1 MNALSH
7 FQQAPWLKFI
17 SVWLALSNTLLS
29 CQVATSLCS
38 PPQKVASTARQQ
50 AVVLPGGTLQ
60 RQGQQFFP
68 FGVYHVSWKVSA
80 QQLQNHVQ
88 EITKAGLN
96 TIHASMLESSS
107 YGLVATEASRTDSV
121 LLTEHHLSWSQA
133 VQPLKTQPGLLGW
146 NLADDVDNGQRSPVQ
161 VGQLHQQVKALDPQ
175 RLTYISGYSDKLK
188 NFQNCSDIIALQV
201 YPFQQGQ
208 VDEFAQV
215 YPKLQALREAIPA
228 NRRQS
233 IWANLQAFSWK
244 IAKPG
249 SYLNARAPSAKELRN
264 MTYQALLAG
273 VNGILYYAY
282 YDETAYLP
290 SNKPLWGMVKK
301 LNQEIKTLTPAPVS
315 GGFQSLPIP
324 ATSAKV
330 GWWQSQDKGF
340 LVVLSL
346 TSRRS
351 QTVSF
356 PLPTPIQ
363 SIKPLFS
370 TPPPPVPAASLTV
383 ALKPAEVYVYEVTF

>member
-1 MNALSH
+1 MIES
-7 FQQAPWLKFI
+7 
-17 SVWLALSNTLLS
+17 
-29 CQVATSLCS
+29 TSY
-38 PPQKVASTARQQ
+38 R
-50 AVVLPGGTLQ
+50 
-60 RQGQQFFP
+60 
-68 FGVYHVSWKVSA
+68 
-80 QQLQNHVQ
+80 
-88 EITKAGLN
+88 
-96 TIHASMLESSS
+96 
-107 YGLVATEASRTDSV
+107 LVATEASRTDSV

-146 NLADDVDNGQRSPVQ
+146 NLADDVDNGQRSPGQ
-161 VGQLHQQVKALDPQ
+161 VGQLHHRVKALDPQ

-215 YPKLQALREAIPA
+215 YPKLLALREAIP
-228 NRRQS
+228 NSSRQS

-249 SYLNARAPSAKELRN
+249 SYLNARSPSAKELRN

-290 SNKPLWGMVKK
+290 NNKSLWGMVKK
-301 LNQEIKTLTPAPVS
+301 LNQEIRTLTPAPVS

-356 PLPTPIQ
+356 PWPMPIQ
-363 SIKPLFS
+363 RIKPLFG
-370 TPPPPVPAASLTV
+370 TPPPAAPAASFTV
-383 ALKPAEVYVYEVTF
+383 TLKPVDVYVYEVIF